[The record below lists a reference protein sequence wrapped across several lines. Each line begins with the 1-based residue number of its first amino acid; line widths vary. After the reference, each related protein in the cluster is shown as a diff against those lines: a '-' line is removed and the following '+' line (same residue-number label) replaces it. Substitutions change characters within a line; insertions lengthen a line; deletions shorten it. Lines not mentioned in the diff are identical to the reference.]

1 MAARTKPTAPVS
13 ALDQL
18 PTMFEAAVAELSDSE
33 AEMIRHAL
41 SRHELLDFDAARNIA
56 AKRGARER

>member
-1 MAARTKPTAPVS
+1 MTARTPLPRS

-18 PTMFEAAVAELSDSE
+18 PDLFEAAVAQLLDSE

-41 SRHELLDFDAARNIA
+41 SRRELAEFDAARNVA
-56 AKRGARER
+56 AKRGARERG